1 MSSPDADWVKIKEL
15 GNAEFKKKN
24 YVKAIQYYTRAM
36 DFSPNEPSL
45 FGNRGTCLK
54 LLKKYKESLNDY
66 KKAVSLAPTNTN
78 YMKKLSSV
86 YIIFGN
92 FGDSKIL
99 LEKCVNLDRNDSN
112 NQSELN
118 RVNKLISDFDKITEK
133 KNDGN
138 WFEVEELS
146 KKMLEE
152 TNAFVALKKIYIE
165 SLIENC
171 KLKEC
176 IDFIKNE
183 VTKEE
188 KENDPDFNF
197 QLAKS
202 YYYKGDYGDAKRTL
216 NDLIKETKMEDE
228 KYHELMEKI
237 TSIKD
242 IKNKATSLFKE
253 NKLDEAIEEYTKL
266 LDFDPN
272 NKNFNSI
279 ILGNRALC
287 YKKQN
292 KLMEALKDSN
302 ESLKLNPNYVTGY
315 IRRGRIYNEYK
326 MYDDAKNDFQKAKEL
341 DPNNKDAEN
350 LMKEA
355 INNNDRAR
363 NRDYYKILGVDKNAS
378 SDEIKKAYRKMALK
392 YHPDRNSESE
402 ESKTIAQRKF
412 QDINDAY
419 AVLSDPK
426 KKQMFDMG
434 CDPLNPENASGPGG
448 GGMSMNIDLSDILNM
463 FGGGG
468 FSSSGFDEGF
478 GGFSSAFGNGGRGRS
493 SPGGGFQFFTN
504 MGGNGGSSF
513 GTGGFPFEFFTQGGS
528 RKKKK

>member
-1 MSSPDADWVKIKEL
+1 MSSPDADWLKIKEL

-24 YVKAIQYYTRAM
+24 YIKAIQYYTRAM
-36 DFSPNEPSL
+36 DFASNEPSL

-54 LLKKYKESLNDY
+54 LLKKYKESLSDY
-66 KKAVSLAPTNTN
+66 KKAVDLAPTNTN

-112 NQSELN
+112 NQNELN
-118 RVNKLISDFDKITEK
+118 RVNKLIADYDKISEK

-197 QLAKS
+197 QLSKS
-202 YYYKGDYGDAKRTL
+202 YYYKGDYDDAKNTL
-216 NDLIKETKMEDE
+216 NDLIKETKSEDV
-228 KYHELMEKI
+228 KYNELMEKI

-448 GGMSMNIDLSDILNM
+448 GGMSVNIDLNDILNM

-468 FSSSGFDEGF
+468 SSSGFDDGF
-478 GGFSSAFGNGGRGRS
+478 GGFSSFFSNGSRGRS
-493 SPGGGFQFFTN
+493 SPGGFQFFTN

-513 GTGGFPFEFFTQGGS
+513 GSGGIPFEFFTQGGS

>member
-1 MSSPDADWVKIKEL
+1 
-15 GNAEFKKKN
+15 
-24 YVKAIQYYTRAM
+24 
-36 DFSPNEPSL
+36 
-45 FGNRGTCLK
+45 
-54 LLKKYKESLNDY
+54 
-66 KKAVSLAPTNTN
+66 
-78 YMKKLSSV
+78 
-86 YIIFGN
+86 
-92 FGDSKIL
+92 
-99 LEKCVNLDRNDSN
+99 
-112 NQSELN
+112 
-118 RVNKLISDFDKITEK
+118 
-133 KNDGN
+133 
-138 WFEVEELS
+138 
-146 KKMLEE
+146 MLEE
-152 TNAFVALKKIYIE
+152 TNAFVSLKKIYIE

-183 VTKEE
+183 ISKEE

-202 YYYKGDYGDAKRTL
+202 YYYKGDYNDAKRTL
-216 NDLIKETKMEDE
+216 NDLIKETKMEDD
-228 KYHELMEKI
+228 KYADLMKKI
-237 TSIKD
+237 DSIQD
-242 IKNKATSLFKE
+242 IKSKATSLFKE

-266 LDFDPN
+266 LEFDPN

-341 DPNNKDAEN
+341 DPNNLDAEN

-378 SDEIKKAYRKMALK
+378 ADEIKKAYRKMALK
-392 YHPDRNSESE
+392 YHPDRNAESE

-448 GGMSMNIDLSDILNM
+448 GGMSMNIDLSEILNM

-468 FSSSGFDEGF
+468 SSGFDDGF
-478 GGFSSAFGNGGRGRS
+478 GGFSTFFGNGSRGRS
-493 SPGGGFQFFTN
+493 SPGGFQFYTN
-504 MGGNGGSSF
+504 MGGNGGSGFS
-513 GTGGFPFEFFTQGGS
+513 GGFPFDIFTQGGGAR
-528 RKKKK
+528 RKKK